1 MNRVKGKRETEDHA
15 PPPPKEKK
23 IILIELRKR
32 LNQ

>member
-15 PPPPKEKK
+15 PPPQRKK
-23 IILIELRKR
+23 LILIELRKR